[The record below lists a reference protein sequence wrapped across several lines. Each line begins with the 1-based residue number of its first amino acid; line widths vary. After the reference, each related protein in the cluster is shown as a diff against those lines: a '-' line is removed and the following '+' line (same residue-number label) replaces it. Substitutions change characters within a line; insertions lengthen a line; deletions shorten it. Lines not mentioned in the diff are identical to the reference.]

1 MASIQKR
8 PDGRWRAR
16 YRGPDGRERARHFRR
31 QTDAQRWLDEQTAAV
46 LTGQWVDPKAGK
58 VTFAEYARA
67 WQASQVHR
75 RNTTLAVDSALR
87 VHVVPAFGGRP
98 IASIRRSEIQ
108 AFVKAL
114 GERLAPSTVATVY
127 QHMRSVFRAA
137 EVDRVIASSPC
148 QRIALPRRER
158 QQVVPLPTDTVI
170 ALAAAMPGRLAA
182 MVTLM
187 AGTGLRPGE
196 AAGVTADRVD
206 FLRRV
211 LRVDR
216 QLLQTRPPS
225 FGPPKTQASY
235 RTVPLPRVV
244 VDVLAAHMA
253 AYPPG
258 EHGVIFCQRDG
269 RPLNRDKVVLAFRR
283 AVCDVGAPVSTR
295 LHDLRHYYASLLIR
309 HGESVKV
316 VQARLGHAGARE
328 TLDTYSHLWPDSED
342 MTRAA
347 VDDVLGAGGI
357 LADSA
362 RTEAQP

>member
-8 PDGRWRAR
+8 PDGRWRPLP
-16 YRGPDGRERARHFRR
+16 GPGCRERARHLDRKV
-31 QTDAQRWLDEQTAAV
+31 DAQQWLDEQTAAV

-67 WQASQVHR
+67 WQAAQVHR
-75 RNTTLAVDSALR
+75 RNTALAVDSALR
-87 VHVVPAFGGRP
+87 VHALPVFGDRP
-98 IASIRRSEIQ
+98 ISSVRRSEIQ

-114 GERLAPSTVATVY
+114 GERLALASVAATY
-127 QHMRSVFRAA
+127 QHVRAVFRAA

-148 QRIALPRRER
+148 QRITLPRRER
-158 QQVVPLPTDTVI
+158 QQFVLLPTDTVAAI
-170 ALAAAMPGRLAA
+170 AAEMPERLSR

-196 AAGVTADRVD
+196 AAGLTIDRVD
-206 FLRRV
+206 FLRRT

-235 RTVPLPRVV
+235 RTVPLPQVV
-244 VDVLAAHMA
+244 VDTLAVHLAAF
-253 AYPPG
+253 PPG
-258 EHGVIFCQRDG
+258 ERGLVFTQPDG
-269 RPLNRDKVVLAFRR
+269 RPLNRDKVVRAFRAA
-283 AVCDVGAPVSTR
+283 AVAVGAPAAGTR
-295 LHDLRHYYASLLIR
+295 LHSLRHYYASLLIR

-316 VQARLGHAGARE
+316 VQGRLGHASASE

-347 VDDVLGAGGI
+347 VDDVLGRI

-362 RTEAQP
+362 RTADGA